1 MTDISDILSNLSIND
16 ENSSN
21 NLDTD
26 TSLDTDTNL
35 DTNTSLDT
43 DTISIW
49 EHILDSIKYKGIG
62 EKIIK
67 SSDIKKAKDTWKG
80 KKSQFEPRLLCK
92 QDTYESI
99 PHIFKKYNICI
110 ISIKNGEYLLTKTN
124 IYHNLEYKNETPII
138 EIRKNTNSLILNIGN
153 SESSNLDNLRY
164 SGIFE
169 SSEYLNESIL
179 YGSLLNGRHR
189 CSFTMKLGSENVD
202 VNGSQYETD
211 GCYESENK
219 ILLIECKTNKIK
231 NFNIRQLYYPY
242 RTIYDSIK
250 QKKEIIPIFITT
262 HNEIIYIWKFIFT
275 NPLDFTSIKCISYK
289 RYKLQ
294 IL

>member
-1 MTDISDILSNLSIND
+1 MTELNDILSNLSLND
-16 ENSSN
+16 DNSS
-21 NLDTD
+21 
-26 TSLDTDTNL
+26 SNL
-35 DTNTSLDT
+35 DTNLESNLESNLDT
-43 DTISIW
+43 INISIW
-49 EHILDSIKYKGIG
+49 EHILNTMKYKGIG
-62 EKIIK
+62 EKIIT
-67 SSDIKKAKDTWKG
+67 SNDIKKAKDTWKG

-99 PHIFKKYNICI
+99 PPIFKKYNICI

-124 IYHNLEYKNETPII
+124 IYHNLDYKNETPII
-138 EIRKNTNSLILNIGN
+138 EIRKNTKSLILNIGQ

-169 SSEYLNESIL
+169 SVEYLNEPIL

-189 CSFTMKLGSENVD
+189 CSFTMKLGDENVD

-219 ILLIECKTNKIK
+219 ILLIECKTSKIK

-242 RTIYDSIK
+242 RTIYDYIK
-250 QKKEIIPIFITT
+250 QKKEIITIFITT
-262 HNEIIYIWKFIFT
+262 HNDIIYIWKFIFT
-275 NPLDFTSIKCISYK
+275 NPLDFTSIKCVSYK

-294 IL
+294 LF